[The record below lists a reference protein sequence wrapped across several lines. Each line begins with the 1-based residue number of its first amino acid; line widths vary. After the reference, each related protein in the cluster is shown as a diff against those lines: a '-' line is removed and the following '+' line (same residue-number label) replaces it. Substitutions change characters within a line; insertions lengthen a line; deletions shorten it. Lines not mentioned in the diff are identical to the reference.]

1 MNPFI
6 ADKTHPD
13 IANEPRKEK
22 HRSRL
27 VVMVACGTKTFVA
40 CTAFAILIP
49 SVTFAQWY
57 GGSNGNE
64 PGILVEGS
72 GEVRSVPDV
81 VEINLRLSAKG
92 ELTDDAVVKH
102 RDSKKRALETFKALK
117 IENLELLEKNLSLKA
132 GTNMQEM
139 MWGGMPPAANKRTQV
154 EIGST
159 LRARLTGIDKIPPE
173 ELMSNVGK
181 LLDAAQDAG
190 VGLGMSD
197 ADMMMMRWYGWGRQM
212 NNSLVKFIVT
222 NVKDQREKAYEMAV
236 NDAKK
241 RAERLARLSNVKLGH
256 VLAVDEMGNNWG
268 NRYYYGPMD
277 MDDDEHKEEIVAET
291 MSGGKLKITVR
302 VRFAIEASK
311 GDANPPATIPS
322 AATTETAK

>member
-6 ADKTHPD
+6 ADKTLPCTENAPREEKTRFHLAD
-13 IANEPRKEK
+13 LIAN
-22 HRSRL
+22 
-27 VVMVACGTKTFVA
+27 GTKIFVA
-40 CTAFAILIP
+40 CTAFAIQIP

-57 GGSNGNE
+57 GGSNGAE

-117 IENLELLEKNLSLKA
+117 IENLDLMEKNLSLKA
-132 GTNMQEM
+132 GGNMQEM

-222 NVKDQREKAYEMAV
+222 NVKDLREKAYEMAV

-241 RAERLARLSNVKLGH
+241 RGERLARLSNVKLGP
-256 VLAVDEMGNNWG
+256 VLAVDELGSSM
-268 NRYYYGPMD
+268 NRFNYYGMD
-277 MDDDEHKEEIVAET
+277 MDDDDHKEEIVAET

-322 AATTETAK
+322 AATTEAAK